1 MGERTKYTPGTFSW
15 TDLTS
20 PDQDAAKAFY
30 IALFGWEITD
40 IPVDENTSYS
50 MAALGG
56 KPVAAI
62 SPQPQQQR
70 DNGVPPLWNSYIT
83 VDDANAAVER
93 AKELG
98 ANVHAPA
105 FDVMQAG
112 RMGVIQ
118 DPQGAYFL
126 VWEPREHIGAG
137 LVNAP
142 GALSWNELG
151 SPDMEGS
158 ARFYG
163 ELFGWTTTPMEGD
176 TPYLIVNNSD
186 GHSNGGIR
194 PPMPPGAP
202 SSGSPPARHP
212 ASPERAAPESS
223 GWLVYFAVEHIDA
236 AVAKVTELGGAAL
249 GEPIDIG
256 IARIA
261 VATDPQGAVFA
272 LYDGRLDD

>member
-1 MGERTKYTPGTFSW
+1 MGERTQYTPGTFSW
-15 TDLTS
+15 TDLTT

-30 IALFGWEITD
+30 SALFGWEITD
-40 IPVDENTSYS
+40 MPIDENTAYS
-50 MAALGG
+50 MATLGG

-70 DNGVPPLWNSYIT
+70 DNGVPPLWNAYIT
-83 VDDANAAVER
+83 VQDADAAVQR
-93 AKELG
+93 AQELG

-126 VWEPREHIGAG
+126 VWQPRDHLGAG

-142 GALSWNELG
+142 GALCWNELG
-151 SPDMEGS
+151 SPDLEGS

-176 TPYLIVNNSD
+176 MPYLIIRNTN

-202 SSGSPPARHP
+202 PF
-212 ASPERAAPESS
+212 
-223 GWLVYFAVEHIDA
+223 WLVYFAVEDIDA
-236 AVAKVTELGGAAL
+236 AVARVTEHGGAVL
-249 GEPIDIG
+249 GEPTDIG

-261 VATDPQGAVFA
+261 VAADPQGALFA
-272 LYDGRLDD
+272 LYDGQLDD

>member
-15 TDLTS
+15 TDLTTS
-20 PDQDAAKAFY
+20 DQDGAKAFY
-30 IALFGWEITD
+30 SALFGWQITD
-40 IPVDENTSYS
+40 TPVDESTSYS
-50 MAALGG
+50 MAALDG
-56 KPVAAI
+56 KPVAGI

-83 VDDANAAVER
+83 VDDADAAVER

-126 VWEPREHIGAG
+126 VWQPREHIGAG

-142 GALSWNELG
+142 GALIWNELG

-158 ARFYG
+158 ASFYG
-163 ELFGWTTTPMEGD
+163 QLFGWTTTPMEGD
-176 TPYLIVNNSD
+176 MPYQVILTSE
-186 GHSNGGIR
+186 GRQNGGIR
-194 PPMPPGAP
+194 PPMSPGAP
-202 SSGSPPARHP
+202 PF
-212 ASPERAAPESS
+212 
-223 GWLVYFAVEHIDA
+223 WLVYFAVGDLDA
-236 AVAKVTELGGAAL
+236 AVAKVTELGGAVL
-249 GEPIDIG
+249 GEPTDIG

-272 LYDGRLDD
+272 LYDGNLDD